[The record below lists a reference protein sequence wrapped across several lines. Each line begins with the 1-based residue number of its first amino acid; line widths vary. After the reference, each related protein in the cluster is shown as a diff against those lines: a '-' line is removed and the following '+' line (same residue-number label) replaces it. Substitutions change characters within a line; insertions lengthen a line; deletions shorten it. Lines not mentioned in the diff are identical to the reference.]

1 MLLTDPSLSW
11 PPPDPDRM
19 PRSSN
24 QPPFEQPFVYDEDL
38 STDSNNV
45 DTFRRRQQE
54 DLKRYDGGAT
64 TSIRRRPFHER
75 YKSRHDR
82 DEPSAS
88 QPAETDDLGSSEE
101 GWRDS
106 EGDRLDDFGVDEH
119 VEMYDE
125 DDIPLAELLR
135 KRHERTGNR

>member
-24 QPPFEQPFVYDEDL
+24 RPPFEQPFVYDGDL
-38 STDSNNV
+38 STDPTNV

-54 DLKRYDGGAT
+54 DLKRYDEGAT
-64 TSIRRRPFHER
+64 TSIRRRPF
-75 YKSRHDR
+75 DR
-82 DEPSAS
+82 DEPFAS
-88 QPAETDDLGSSEE
+88 QSAEADNLGSSEE

-119 VEMYDE
+119 AEMYDE

-135 KRHERTGNR
+135 KRHEHTDNK

>member
-1 MLLTDPSLSW
+1 
-11 PPPDPDRM
+11 M

-24 QPPFEQPFVYDEDL
+24 RPPFEQPFVYDEDL

-54 DLKRYDGGAT
+54 DLKRYGEGAT
-64 TSIRRRPFHER
+64 SSIRRRPSHER
-75 YKSRHDR
+75 YKSRHHR
-82 DEPSAS
+82 DKPFAS
-88 QPAETDDLGSSEE
+88 QSAETHDLGSSEE

-106 EGDRLDDFGVDEH
+106 EGDRLNDFGVDEH
-119 VEMYDE
+119 AEMYDE

-135 KRHERTGNR
+135 KRHEHTGNR